1 MIVSRVLAL
10 LAAIALGLLVAVTL
24 VPYSQ
29 TFLPRLATPGKIAP
43 TPILISIE
51 DLAGESWPWPRM
63 DLTLALRAMSPYRPE
78 PVGLLL
84 PLDAPIPLNPL
95 KTIS

>member
-1 MIVSRVLAL
+1 MIVSRILAF
-10 LAAIALGLLVAVTL
+10 LAAIAFGLLAAVAL

-29 TFLPRLATPGKIAP
+29 TFLPRLAAPGKIAP

-63 DLTLALRAMSPYRPE
+63 DLTLALRAMSPYRPDFFS
-78 PVGLLL
+78 P
-84 PLDAPIPLNPL
+84 
-95 KTIS
+95 